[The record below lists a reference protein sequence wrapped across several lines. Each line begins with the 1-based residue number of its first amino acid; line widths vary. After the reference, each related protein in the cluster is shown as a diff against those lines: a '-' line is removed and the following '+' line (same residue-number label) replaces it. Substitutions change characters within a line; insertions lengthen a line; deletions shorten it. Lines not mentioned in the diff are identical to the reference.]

1 MDFNSLLRL
10 HLQDGEDRSLMPA
23 PDTNPPTEEGGS
35 LLTFITVSVSQK
47 SKI

>member
-10 HLQDGEDRSLMPA
+10 HLHGDEHFNLMPVR
-23 PDTNPPTEEGGS
+23 DINPPTEECEP
-35 LLTFITVSVSQK
+35 LLTFITVSISQK